1 MNLIIDLVL
10 VTILLVGII
19 MGYKRG
25 FVKTVAKPVKLVA
38 VWVCT
43 IKTCSAF
50 AARFIAPLIQTTV
63 TEKLSDFLQ
72 ENYKNITASNALD
85 EMPTLLKIAAGVF
98 DIDIQQVVED
108 AGAALTQ
115 KLAETFTAPLVSLVS
130 IVIAFVVLLIVF
142 SVLFSIVLWIIN
154 GIFHI
159 GPLLWF
165 NRILGV
171 VFGVALA
178 LIVAWSISMILGFVL
193 ELPALSAIGFDGGI
207 VYRFFRE
214 YHPLDLLLG
223 F

>member
-1 MNLIIDLVL
+1 MNLVIDLML
-10 VTILLVGII
+10 LAILLAGLVL
-19 MGYKRG
+19 GYKRG

-38 VWVCT
+38 VWACT
-43 IKTCSAF
+43 IKSCSAV
-50 AARFIAPLIQTTV
+50 AARFIAPLIQSSV
-63 TEKLSDFLQ
+63 TEKLLEFLQ
-72 ENYKNITASNALD
+72 ENYKNITASNASEEL
-85 EMPTLLKIAAGVF
+85 PTLLKIAAGVF
-98 DIDIQQVVED
+98 NIDIQQVVED
-108 AGAALTQ
+108 AGATLTQ

-171 VFGVALA
+171 VFGVSLA
-178 LIVAWSISMILGFVL
+178 IIIAWVVSMVLGFVL
-193 ELPALSAIGFDGGI
+193 GLPALSAIGFEGGA

>member
-1 MNLIIDLVL
+1 MNLIVDLVL
-10 VTILLVGII
+10 VVILLVGLVL
-19 MGYKRG
+19 GYKRG

-38 VWVCT
+38 VWFCT
-43 IKTCSAF
+43 IKSCSAV
-50 AARFIAPLIQTTV
+50 AARFIAPLIQSSV
-63 TEKLSDFLQ
+63 TEKLSNFLQ
-72 ENYKNITASNALD
+72 ENYKNITASNVSE

-108 AGAALTQ
+108 AGLALTEQ
-115 KLAETFTAPLVSLVS
+115 LAETFTAPLVSLVS
-130 IVIAFVVLLIVF
+130 IVIAFVLLLIVF
-142 SVLFSIVLWIIN
+142 SVLFSVVLWIIN

-171 VFGVALA
+171 IFGVALA
-178 LIVAWSISMILGFVL
+178 LIVAWAVSMILGFVL
-193 ELPALSAIGFDGGI
+193 ELPALSAIGFDGGV
-207 VYRFFRE
+207 VYGFFRE